1 MCILTLISFSDLQSY
16 KLYAEDL
23 TLPQLGGKLTL
34 NGQDSRIIV

>member
-1 MCILTLISFSDLQSY
+1 MCILTLISYSDLQSY

-23 TLPQLGGKLTL
+23 TLPQLGGELTL